1 MRKLTINPNDNYD
14 KISVEKI
21 DSYRRTVDDN
31 GAIWIEVQTRQG
43 GQWEDLEEANKYQ
56 ERTVRIKL
64 DQDSVFA
71 LVDGI
76 KNASHSSRINYDV

>member
-1 MRKLTINPNDNYD
+1 MRKLTVSPNDNYD

-21 DSYRRTVDDN
+21 DNYRRTIDDN

-43 GQWEDLEEANKYQ
+43 GSWDDVEAANKYQ
-56 ERTVRIKL
+56 DRTVRIKL

-76 KNASHSSRINYDV
+76 KNASHASRVKYDV